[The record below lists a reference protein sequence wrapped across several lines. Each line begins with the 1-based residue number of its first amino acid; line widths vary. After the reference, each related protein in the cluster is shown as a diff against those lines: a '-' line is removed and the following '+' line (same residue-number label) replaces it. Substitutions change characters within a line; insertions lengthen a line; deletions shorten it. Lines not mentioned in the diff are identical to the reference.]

1 MWFLTGGATDANVTI
16 DDCDDDDVPA
26 LAVRATLG
34 DLEETATVFDLR
46 FKVAPADDPD
56 LRDRTSI

>member
-1 MWFLTGGATDANVTI
+1 MVLTGGTTDPNVTI
-16 DDCDDDDVPA
+16 GDCDEDDVPA
-26 LAVRATLG
+26 LIVRKTLG
-34 DLEETATVFDLR
+34 DSEETDTVFDLR